1 LDSLRSIAARLGR
14 QVPWLLL
21 PILAIGA
28 FLRIY
33 GFRHGYPF
41 SFHIDEWHILRD
53 ALDMYRRN
61 SLRPPTFDYPSLL
74 YYHHEAVSAVLGLF
88 QPPTLSALHLA
99 GRLSSAFWGTAAIAA
114 TYRLAHRIYGR
125 TAGLLAA
132 AFFALSVTALREAH
146 FATVDTINVLFII
159 LAMDAI
165 TCIVKRGERRDYVL
179 AGILIGL
186 VSATKYN
193 GFLLLVPL
201 ILAHLMREM
210 LAPVSYADLLRSIWT
225 RRFCF
230 FQKRLFAA
238 AALTAVIFICTN
250 PFAVLDAAHFS
261 RFLAGKLFRM
271 SSGIAPWNHHYLHTS
286 PYLYYLQ
293 NLLYWS
299 MGPVLELTG
308 IGGILYMMIRRQKEG
323 ILVACWVVIYFML
336 VGAWFNKASRYTL
349 PMLPFLALAS
359 AVLLAEMQDVCVRK
373 GRRLLGW
380 GWLMLGGGALI
391 VSLLYSLA
399 FLRIYSRPHT
409 GIQALQW
416 AVANIPRGSSVLLEP
431 TAWERPPLDGGVP
444 LVSDDLAIAGL
455 NRFNF
460 QYLDVLKFADARI
473 PAPVLEELL
482 HDTVGKVNYVALSM
496 RWYEGFLR
504 SDLVSPV
511 LRKFY
516 QDLFGGK
523 GDFQKVAEFS
533 SCPGLFGIDLNDD
546 WAELNFRIFDHPKIL
561 IFKRREQK

>member
-1 LDSLRSIAARLGR
+1 
-14 QVPWLLL
+14 LL

-53 ALDMYRRN
+53 SLDMYRRN
-61 SLRPPTFDYPSLL
+61 SLRPPTFDYPALL
-74 YYHHEAVSAVLGLF
+74 YYHHEALSAVLGLF
-88 QPPTLSALHLA
+88 QPPTLSMLHLA
-99 GRLSSAFWGTAAIAA
+99 GRISSAFWGTAAIAA
-114 TYRLAHRIYGR
+114 TYRLAHRICGR

-132 AFFALSVTALREAH
+132 AFFAFSVTALREAH

-165 TCIVKRGERRDYVL
+165 TGIVQRGGRRDYAL

-186 VSATKYN
+186 AAATKYN

-201 ILAHLMREM
+201 VLAHLMREM
-210 LAPVSYADLLRSIWT
+210 PAPVSYADLLRSIRT
-225 RRFCF
+225 RRICF
-230 FQKRLFAA
+230 IHKRLFVA
-238 AALTAVIFICTN
+238 AALTAIVFICTN
-250 PFAVLDAAHFS
+250 PFAVLDAAHFA

-293 NLLYWS
+293 NLLYWG
-299 MGPVLELTG
+299 MGPVLELAG
-308 IGGILYMMIRRQKEG
+308 ICGILYMIIRRRKEG
-323 ILVACWVVIYFML
+323 LLIACWVLIYFML

-359 AVLLAEMQDVCVRK
+359 AVLIVEVKDGCIRK
-373 GRRLLGW
+373 KRRLLCW
-380 GWLMLGGGALI
+380 GWRMLGGIALI
-391 VSLLYSLA
+391 SSLLYSLA

-416 AVANIPRGSSVLLEP
+416 AVVNIPRGSSVLLEP

-444 LVSDDLAIAGL
+444 LASSSLALDGL
-455 NRFNF
+455 SRFNF

-473 PAPVLEELL
+473 PAPVLESLL
-482 HDTVGKVNYVALSM
+482 NSTAGNVNYVVLSM
-496 RWYEGFLR
+496 RWYEGFLG

-511 LRKFY
+511 LRNYY
-516 QDLFGGK
+516 QDLFSGK

-533 SCPGLFGIDLNDD
+533 SYPGLFGIDLNDD
-546 WAELNFRIFDHPKIL
+546 WAELNFRVFDHPKIL
-561 IFKRREQK
+561 IFKRRDKNKVISGI